1 MTKFS
6 IVDLLKGGRTQLG
19 AVVLM
24 RGQTFIETIEDQGG
38 MVVIVFF
45 RGTTTI
51 TRGKSGEQ
59 PSLHM
64 TPKNGE
70 VVWLTSP
77 GTYCVTAKDH
87 AVGVRVLR
95 KGQND

>member
-1 MTKFS
+1 MKFS
-6 IVDLLKGGRTQLG
+6 IVDLLSSGRTQLG

-24 RGQTFIETIEDQGG
+24 RGQTFIETIEDEGG
-38 MVVIVFF
+38 MVVMVFF

-51 TRGKSGEQ
+51 TRGKSGDR
-59 PSLHM
+59 PSVHM
-64 TPKNGE
+64 TPRNGE

-95 KGQND
+95 KGQQND